1 MKKRDQILMEQ
12 AYQQVVSSK
21 IVVDEKI
28 SWKGAV
34 AGAALGLGA
43 LAGNSH
49 AADNIK
55 TSGSDH
61 NKQETASTSKQSSEF
76 EVSPQKAYENVVDL
90 VHSGQ
95 KTLPKHLI
103 QTVCK
108 DPMLVK
114 NLAQFLTLQQVP
126 LPATLKAI
134 VGDYDTKLKASLVGP

>member
-21 IVVDEKI
+21 IVIDEKI

-43 LAGNSH
+43 MTGHSH
-49 AADNIK
+49 GADTDVRSTHSDK
-55 TSGSDH
+55 T
-61 NKQETASTSKQSSEF
+61 EMVSTSKQASEF
-76 EVSPQKAYENVVDL
+76 EISPRKAYSNVIDL

-103 QTVCK
+103 QTICK

-134 VGDYDTKLKASLVGP
+134 VGDYDTKFTASLVGQ

>member
-21 IVVDEKI
+21 IVIDEKI

-43 LAGNSH
+43 MTGNSH
-49 AADNIK
+49 AADNNNHSVNADK
-55 TSGSDH
+55 A
-61 NKQETASTSKQSSEF
+61 KMVSTSAQSSEF
-76 EVSPQKAYENVVDL
+76 NVSPQKAYENVVDL

-103 QTVCK
+103 QTICK

-134 VGDYDTKLKASLVGP
+134 VGNYDTQLKSSLVGP

>member
-21 IVVDEKI
+21 IVIDEKI

-43 LAGNSH
+43 MAGNSH
-49 AADNIK
+49 AADSDIRSAHSDK
-55 TSGSDH
+55 T
-61 NKQETASTSKQSSEF
+61 EMTSKQSSEF
-76 EVSPQKAYENVVDL
+76 EISPHKAYDNVVDL

-103 QTVCK
+103 QTICK